1 MTEIQTS
8 YSESY
13 KQTVVYSTEL
23 SRLRIT
29 ARYLY
34 YKLTLLAG
42 EKIDDE
48 NLAKANHVLRDKYLA
63 AERETYVLRNDTE
76 QLQSGFDHYLEEEED
91 FATAIKKMTATLAN
105 DNSTGAHGSS
115 TTTTT
120 TTTTKVIS
128 GGSSSTSTTT
138 SHKSSSSSSSSSST
152 TTSGKADSEAL
163 EVDAQPE
170 TTESSISSAGAAGIT
185 VAGLVLGASA
195 FALYKKRQA
204 AKKDGLDSFLMQ
216 E

>member
-1 MTEIQTS
+1 VTEIQTS

-29 ARYLY
+29 ASYLY

-42 EKIDDE
+42 EKIDDKK
-48 NLAKANHVLRDKYLA
+48 LAKANHDLRDKYLA

-76 QLQSGFDHYLEEEED
+76 RLQSGFDHYLEEEED

-115 TTTTT
+115 TTTT

-204 AKKDGLDSFLMQ
+204 AKKDGLDTFLMQ